1 MIKVKVSRN
10 NQNEIMKIDVS
21 GHSGYDD
28 IGKDII
34 CSSVSTAMY
43 VTVGIVKKV
52 NPHHIY
58 LENDKDAQMILE
70 IKKSNSF
77 TNIVLENLIDIL
89 ESIAKDYSNFLQI
102 INKN

>member
-10 NQNEIMKIDVS
+10 NQNEIIKIDVS

-43 VTVGIVKKV
+43 VTIGIIQKI
-52 NPHHIY
+52 NPHHKY
-58 LENDKDAQMILE
+58 LENDKNAQMILE
-70 IKKSNSF
+70 IKKSDSF
-77 TNIVLENLIDIL
+77 TNIVLENLIEIL
-89 ESIAKDYSNFLQI
+89 ESIAKDYSKFLKI